1 VSDYYEVLGV
11 PRDADDATL
20 KKAYRRLAMEYHPD
34 RNNGD
39 RDAEAKFKAL
49 TEAYEVLRDPEKRA
63 VYDRYG
69 EAGLRGG
76 GGQAYGTHPFD
87 LSEALNIFM
96 RDFGGF
102 GGFEEMF
109 GGRGGSGGHARAERR
124 GNDLKAVVSV
134 SLVEVAAGTKKTLKY
149 KVLVPCEACGGSGAK
164 KGTRPKTCQTC
175 GGSGEVRR
183 AQRSFF
189 GQFVAVSP
197 CPTCAGE
204 GRIIAEPCP
213 ICRGDGRTRTD
224 RTLGVEVPAGVSS
237 SNYITMRGQGHAGP
251 RGGPPGDLV
260 VMLEVEED
268 ERFQRHGDDLV
279 YDLPLSFSQAAL
291 GVDVAVPTPYGE
303 ETIKVAPGTQ
313 AGTVLRLR
321 GRGLPHLGA
330 GGKGDLHVRIGI
342 WTPDRMTP
350 DLERVFRELAQHEGE
365 PPAGRAGRSFWDRMK
380 DALGA

>member
-1 VSDYYEVLGV
+1 MSDYYEILGV
-11 PRDADDATL
+11 PRDADEAAL
-20 KKAYRRLAMEYHPD
+20 KKAYRKLAMEYHPD

-39 RDAEAKFKAL
+39 RAAEAKFKEL
-49 TEAYEVLRDPEKRA
+49 TEAYEVLRDPAKRQ

-76 GGQAYGTHPFD
+76 AGQASGFHAFD

-102 GGFEEMF
+102 GGFEAMF
-109 GGRGGSGGHARAERR
+109 GGGRSERHDRR
-124 GNDLKAVVSV
+124 GNDLKAAV
-134 SLVEVAAGTKKTLKY
+134 SLSLAEVATGVKKALKY
-149 KVLVPCEACGGSGAK
+149 KVLVACETCGGSGAK
-164 KGTRPKTCQTC
+164 PGTKIRTCQTC

-183 AQRSFF
+183 AQRSIF
-189 GQFVAVSP
+189 GQFVSVAP

-204 GRIIAEPCP
+204 GRVIAEPCP

-224 RTLGVEVPAGVSS
+224 RSVQVEVPAGVSS
-237 SNYITMRGQGHAGP
+237 SNYITLRGQGHAGP
-251 RGGPPGDLV
+251 RGGPAGDLV

-268 ERFQRHGDDLV
+268 DRFERHGDDLV
-279 YDLPLSFSQAAL
+279 YDLPLSFAQAAL
-291 GVDVAVPTPYGE
+291 GAEVTVPTPWGDE
-303 ETIKVAPGTQ
+303 ALKVAPGTQ
-313 AGTVLRLR
+313 AGTVLRMK

-330 GGKGDLHVRIGI
+330 GSKGDLHVRIGI
-342 WTPDRMTP
+342 WTPDRLTP
-350 DLERVFRELAQHEGE
+350 EMEALFRQLRDHEGE